1 MFRAILCLAILA
13 AAPVPA
19 RGGEGGDEGPSRR
32 AVASLRVRISAPL
45 SASFAALGLWD
56 PRGFRPDCRLT
67 CDLRGPIVQGEI
79 GLRGA
84 QLAAGYG
91 AAVVDRRWAPGI
103 ASDVYAGAGVKAVVL
118 RTWDGVGISPGDQW
132 LLGVEFEGTISRINF
147 SVGLLRTLDASADR
161 SWEWTG
167 GVGWGF

>member
-1 MFRAILCLAILA
+1 M
-13 AAPVPA
+13 
-19 RGGEGGDEGPSRR
+19 
-32 AVASLRVRISAPL
+32 RVSAPL
-45 SASFAALGLWD
+45 SASFAALGIWD
-56 PRGFRPDCRLT
+56 RRGFRPDCRLT

-84 QLAAGYG
+84 QLGAGYG
-91 AAVVDRRWAPGI
+91 AAVVDRRWSPGI
-103 ASDVYAGAGVKAVVL
+103 VSDVYAAAGVKGVL
-118 RTWDGVGISPGDQW
+118 VRTWDGLGISPGDQW

-147 SVGLLRTLDASADR
+147 SVGVLKTLHASADR